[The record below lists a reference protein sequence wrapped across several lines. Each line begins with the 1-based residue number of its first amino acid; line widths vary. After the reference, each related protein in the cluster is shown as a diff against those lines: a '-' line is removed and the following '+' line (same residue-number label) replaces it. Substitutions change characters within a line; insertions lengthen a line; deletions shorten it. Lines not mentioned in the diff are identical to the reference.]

1 MLWSGKLGT
10 FAPVGNVSGNA
21 RRIRLAG
28 ARKRLTRSRRGSLP
42 RGRIAHRAAER
53 SGVPERRRRPPIAAR
68 KRRTRRLST
77 VLLVLLAAYL
87 YIGPARSYLDAR
99 ARTAQDRAQVTQL
112 LRQQAGLRARLL
124 ALRSPGAVEALARAD
139 GYVYPGETPFS
150 AHVAQDH

>member
-1 MLWSGKLGT
+1 
-10 FAPVGNVSGNA
+10 
-21 RRIRLAG
+21 
-28 ARKRLTRSRRGSLP
+28 
-42 RGRIAHRAAER
+42 
-53 SGVPERRRRPPIAAR
+53 VPERRRRPPIAAR

-99 ARTAQDRAQVTQL
+99 ARTAQDRAQVAQL
-112 LRQQAGLRARLL
+112 LRQQASLHARLL
-124 ALRSPGAVEALARAD
+124 ALKSPGAVEALARAD